1 MLKTHGVTSLF
12 DGRDFGLLKRQ
23 ALLFDNLYIHELTSD
38 EDTLE
43 GYPEYLK
50 ADVEF
55 LQESGVIA
63 DPAARLGWPV
73 PVTKNDR
80 IRNPIEVC
88 DDPDCESRKVITTLH
103 RLRGTIDDTAIR
115 LWAGWLATDRS
126 AEYVPVCRRKLRANT
141 ATPNGQQGKTTTH
154 EVLNL
159 ILAKFPVP
167 SEDCSWE
174 SIVDFRNE
182 TGDKRWHL
190 HRFMR
195 ELGTKQKTP
204 AEIDDDIEWLLSE
217 YDKAMGLHKLKTSQS
232 FLEVFIIS
240 PVEIIEDLVK
250 FRWSKIA
257 RGLLSVKKRKV
268 ELMDAELKAPGRECA
283 YIFDARERFGQPGS

>member
-1 MLKTHGVTSLF
+1 MRCGLCSSPQNANETEVRHGRIASESARRSIIMLKTHGVTSLF

-23 ALLFDNLYIHELTSD
+23 ALLFDNLYIYELTSD

-43 GYPEYLK
+43 GYPEHLK

-80 IRNPIEVC
+80 IRNPTEVC

-126 AEYVPVCRRKLRANT
+126 AEYVPVCRRKLRANAIQFT
-141 ATPNGQQGKTTTH
+141 R
-154 EVLNL
+154 
-159 ILAKFPVP
+159 
-167 SEDCSWE
+167 SYS
-174 SIVDFRNE
+174 
-182 TGDKRWHL
+182 
-190 HRFMR
+190 
-195 ELGTKQKTP
+195 
-204 AEIDDDIEWLLSE
+204 
-217 YDKAMGLHKLKTSQS
+217 
-232 FLEVFIIS
+232 
-240 PVEIIEDLVK
+240 
-250 FRWSKIA
+250 A
-257 RGLLSVKKRKV
+257 R
-268 ELMDAELKAPGRECA
+268 
-283 YIFDARERFGQPGS
+283 ARVRSGMF